1 MCDHAVVAGGGNCI
15 DEEFLS
21 VGIRS
26 PTDHL
31 AYIRAKL
38 ANVMHAVE
46 IPRRHPMATAVA
58 IDLGWIGTSIQ
69 PWMKGVLLTPS
80 SLGMMRTARIGVL
93 PVLMAILS
101 SDEELSGDL
110 RAGKK
115 LIDAGIMMNVF
126 GRPEEAFSMPWWRDG
141 VNANLSRDSMLRM
154 GERLWDESVK
164 ILQLHG
170 H

>member
-1 MCDHAVVAGGGNCI
+1 MWACYLFVPVSPFSSYECPKSCLGTTVA
-15 DEEFLS
+15 
-21 VGIRS
+21 R
-26 PTDHL
+26 P
-31 AYIRAKL
+31 YK
-38 ANVMHAVE
+38 
-46 IPRRHPMATAVA
+46 
-58 IDLGWIGTSIQ
+58 
-69 PWMKGVLLTPS
+69 TPS

-115 LIDAGIMMNVF
+115 LNDAGIMMNVF